1 MLPSVPQAGREN
13 PAMVGRVMLHWLG
26 SDLHVPGVIK
36 VSPGMV
42 QVLVGSVGSGIVV
55 KTGVN
60 QVRFPFES
68 RFGPSLNDPEALSGR
83 QTPTSWSRPQSLN
96 CGVHGSPRT
105 AGQVAVVGGGCSGL
119 QYKMDLQDNPA
130 NRDILVETSG
140 IRVVV
145 DPKSALYVTGSELD
159 YRDTLQDG
167 GFKVTNPNAATSCSC
182 GESFSA

>member
-1 MLPSVPQAGREN
+1 MIATTANKSAAAAPSFR
-13 PAMVGRVMLHWLG
+13 VGDERLVKLTE
-26 SDLHVPGVIK
+26 SAARK
-36 VSPGMV
+36 VSSLLTKQGRANG
-42 QVLVGSVGSGIVV
+42 VL
-55 KTGVN
+55 
-60 QVRFPFES
+60 R
-68 RFGPSLNDPEALSGR
+68 
-83 QTPTSWSRPQSLN
+83 
-96 CGVHGSPRT
+96 
-105 AGQVAVVGGGCSGL
+105 VAVVGGGCSGL

-130 NRDILVETSG
+130 SRDILVETSG